1 MGKRKERSNDFDY
14 EDDVAQAL
22 FGDIDL
28 DDEDF
33 FEQFQPKRSRAK
45 SRRSRDA
52 RRRIEEYREEKELAR
67 RLHEFYDDEQFI
79 E

>member
-33 FEQFQPKRSRAK
+33 FEQFQPKRS
-45 SRRSRDA
+45 
-52 RRRIEEYREEKELAR
+52 
-67 RLHEFYDDEQFI
+67 
-79 E
+79 